1 MADSEA
7 ARSEFVCFGRPVRDA
22 VGGAVNGL
30 TVAVAAV
37 TLGLAVAALVD
48 GADITSVLR
57 SEALILSQEIFKYVP
72 EVDLKIEMRLSC
84 LVLITIIVPSS

>member
-1 MADSEA
+1 MAEEDA
-7 ARSEFVCFGRPVRDA
+7 ARTEFVCFGRPVRDA

-48 GADITSVLR
+48 GADITSVFTV
-57 SEALILSQEIFKYVP
+57 E
-72 EVDLKIEMRLSC
+72 
-84 LVLITIIVPSS
+84 